1 MKSGAARTMVDG
13 EGERERER
21 EREREKDTLVLT
33 AERRSR
39 RQDNATQ
46 RRHSDSAWQMS
57 GRDVEIDS

>member
-1 MKSGAARTMVDG
+1 MTYEEWGRVNRTMVDG
-13 EGERERER
+13 ERER

-46 RRHSDSAWQMS
+46 RRHSHSAWQMCQ
-57 GRDVEIDS
+57 VEM